1 MAVTTT
7 RTPQNTPATN
17 APISSHAQA
26 PNLGGIAEEDL
37 DRAAA
42 ASIFAKNP
50 ALVSMMQAKLGS
62 LVGRSSGYIETL
74 PAPVQRRIDG
84 LKGIQKDHQKLEAQ
98 FQEEVLQLEKKYFSK
113 YTPLYEK
120 RAAIVNGQTEPT
132 EEEVVRGQADDT
144 EDDGVRSQVYDGEHD
159 EGDGPDKAKE
169 TAKGVPEFWLTAM
182 KQHPSISEIITDRD
196 EEALSALTNVRMEY
210 LDRPGFKLIFEFGPN
225 SFFTNKTISKTYL
238 YREENGYGGDFI
250 YDHAEGDK
258 IDWEAGKDLTVRVES
273 KKQRNKNTKQTRVV
287 KKTVPTESFFN
298 FFKPPVSPTDG
309 DDDIDEDI
317 EERLELDY
325 QLGEDF
331 KEKLIPHAVDWFT
344 GDALQYEGSP
354 PAPATMASW
363 AIGTRAWFPN
373 QAEGFIPGELVE
385 RKGLGEGKIG
395 LRFQLADES
404 FQTVD
409 TTEAALN
416 GTGPST
422 SLPPLMN
429 PYQFEAA
436 EDLTSLSHL
445 NEPAILQ
452 AIKLRYAQKEIYT
465 YSGIVLIATNPFAR
479 VDSLYVPQMVQIY
492 TGKQRQSQAPHLF
505 AIAEEAYIDMLR
517 KNINQTVVVSGESG
531 AGKTVSAKYI
541 MRYFATRGSPSEA
554 LKGSKSRLDALSKIE
569 EQILATNPVMEA
581 FGNAKTTRNDNSSR
595 FGKYIEIMFDSN
607 TDIIGARIRTYLLE
621 RSRLVFQPLKER
633 NYHVFYQLVAGAT
646 EAERQDFGLL
656 PVEQFDYMNQGT
668 EPVLDGV
675 DDAAE
680 FAGTRKSLTT
690 IGLAPET
697 QAEIWRVLAALLH
710 LGNIKI
716 TAARNESA
724 HLSSSDPSL
733 VRACDMLGLDAAN
746 FSKWLVKKQLVT
758 REGAI
763 ISNLVQQQATVV
775 RDSVAKFIYSSLFDW
790 LVHTINQGLATPE
803 VMQRLHTFIG
813 VLDIYGFEHFAKNSF
828 EQFCINY
835 ANEKLQQEFN
845 QHVFKLEQ
853 EEYMREEIDWTFID
867 FADNQPCIDLIEGKL
882 GILALLDEESRLP
895 MGSDSGLIK
904 KLHHTFLDKQAFY
917 KKPRFGQTAFTVCH
931 YALDVTYESDGF
943 IEKNRDT
950 VPDEQMEVLRQ
961 SSSRFLVNVL
971 QTATELREKESTA
984 SSATRTMANGP
995 NKRVGSAASRKPTL
1009 GGIFKSSLIELMHTI
1024 NSTDAHYI
1032 RCIKPNEAKEAWK
1045 FEGPMVLSQL
1055 RACGVLETVRISTAG
1070 YPTRWT
1076 YEEFALRYYMLCHS
1090 SEWTTEIQTMA
1101 QNILRKVLGDVTRE
1115 RGDKYQT
1122 GKTKIFFRQG
1132 MLAFL
1137 EDKRS
1142 ARLKE
1147 SAIMIQKNLRAKY
1160 YRKQYLAIRESI
1172 IQVQSATRAFLAR
1185 RQADEVRQAKAATT
1199 IQRVW
1204 RGQKERKDY
1213 NATRNNIIRFQSLAK
1228 GYMLRKNMME
1238 TRYRNAATTIQR
1250 SWRSYSAVKNFRQHR
1265 KKVVIIQN
1273 LWRGKKARLEYK
1285 TMREEARDLKQI
1297 SYKLENKVVELTQ
1310 SLGALKRE
1318 NKTLLS
1324 QLENYESQIKSWRS
1338 RHNAVEARNRELQT
1352 EANQAGIVAAQLSA
1366 LEDEHSKLQTS
1377 HDEHMGNAKRLQ
1389 EEQRRLTDSLTLS
1402 NQELDTLKKANVS
1415 HESDKVSLRQQINE
1429 LQDQLDMAK
1438 RAAPAPA
1445 VNGEYTNGNPPQ
1457 PAAVN
1462 GIINL
1467 VSSKKPLKRRSA
1479 GAAERSETDRYSGAF
1494 SARPVSMAMDPHT
1507 KTMSGSTFNPGLDSV
1522 EMELE
1527 NLLAQE
1533 DELNDEVTMGL
1544 IRSIKIPLPGA
1555 NPPPTDKEVLFPSY
1569 LINLVTSEMWN
1580 NGFVKESERFLANVM
1595 QSIQQ
1600 EVMQH
1605 EGDEAINPGA
1615 FWLSNVHEMLS
1626 FVFLAEDWYEAQK
1639 TDNYEYDRL
1648 LEIVKHDLESLEF
1661 NIYHTWMKVLKKK
1674 LHKMIVPAIIE
1685 SQSLPGFVTN
1695 ENNRFL
1701 GKLLPSN
1708 NTPAYSMD
1716 NLLSLLNNVFKA
1728 MKAFYLED
1736 SIITQ
1741 TVTELLR
1748 LVGVTAFNDLLMRRN
1763 FLSWKRGLQINY
1775 NITRIEEWCKGHDMP
1790 EGTLQLEH
1798 LMQAT
1803 KLLQLKKAT
1812 LNDIEI
1818 IQDICWM
1825 LSPNQ
1830 IQKLLNQYLVADYE
1844 QPINGE
1850 IMKAVASRV
1859 TEKSDVLLLAPVD
1872 MEDSGPY
1879 EIAEPRVITALET
1892 YTPSWLQ
1899 TPRLKRLAEIVS
1911 AQAMAQQEQ
1920 GIDADMA
1927 DTDTKNRASSPISP
1941 LKPSDGSESPTTA
1954 RPLDFDSDHD
1964 TEPKTIPTPTKLDTA
1979 PKPVPKDEAPPPKP
1993 RRPLSPREQ
2002 AEATL
2007 KDAFP
2012 SIDASVIKAQPTAQ
2026 PQSQLDA
2033 DEMYARQLQE
2043 HYANTDQ
2050 GQRRGSDRFN
2060 SNLPGSRPGRP
2071 GANPNPDD
2079 VPWRSFIDDDLP
2091 EIRDNIKKGFMETQS
2106 TINKWITNFKK
2117 RIDGEDDDVDFAS
2130 HPAQPAQAYGNQ
2142 SFGRHSSDSARRS
2155 ADLQRYDADPQ
2166 LIDDDFSKLE
2176 LREADPAPIASS
2188 RPLAGVGRF
2197 KPASAIA
2204 RKSPSPANGR
2214 KVSFQDGP
2222 PDEIGDMYSSGSLPP
2237 ATSGTTKSSKW
2248 QPLSAAD
2255 PSPVDNDPFSLGD
2268 SDDDKDA
2275 KPISLKDN
2283 DDGPEHDKKSSS
2295 EATAEAI
2302 AGGGKAEEAKK

>member
-1 MAVTTT
+1 
-7 RTPQNTPATN
+7 
-17 APISSHAQA
+17 
-26 PNLGGIAEEDL
+26 
-37 DRAAA
+37 
-42 ASIFAKNP
+42 
-50 ALVSMMQAKLGS
+50 
-62 LVGRSSGYIETL
+62 
-74 PAPVQRRIDG
+74 
-84 LKGIQKDHQKLEAQ
+84 
-98 FQEEVLQLEKKYFSK
+98 
-113 YTPLYEK
+113 
-120 RAAIVNGQTEPT
+120 
-132 EEEVVRGQADDT
+132 
-144 EDDGVRSQVYDGEHD
+144 
-159 EGDGPDKAKE
+159 
-169 TAKGVPEFWLTAM
+169 
-182 KQHPSISEIITDRD
+182 
-196 EEALSALTNVRMEY
+196 
-210 LDRPGFKLIFEFGPN
+210 
-225 SFFTNKTISKTYL
+225 
-238 YREENGYGGDFI
+238 
-250 YDHAEGDK
+250 
-258 IDWEAGKDLTVRVES
+258 
-273 KKQRNKNTKQTRVV
+273 
-287 KKTVPTESFFN
+287 
-298 FFKPPVSPTDG
+298 
-309 DDDIDEDI
+309 
-317 EERLELDY
+317 
-325 QLGEDF
+325 
-331 KEKLIPHAVDWFT
+331 
-344 GDALQYEGSP
+344 
-354 PAPATMASW
+354 MASW
-363 AIGTRAWFPN
+363 DIGTRAWFPN

-385 RKGLGEGKIG
+385 RTALGSGKIG

-404 FQTVD
+404 FHTVT
-409 TTEAALN
+409 TTEAAIN
-416 GTGPST
+416 GAAPSAG
-422 SLPPLMN
+422 LPPLMN

-505 AIAEEAYIDMLR
+505 AIAEEAYTDMLR
-517 KNINQTVVVSGESG
+517 KNMNQTVVVSGESG

-554 LKGSKSRLDALSKIE
+554 LKGSKSRSDALSEIE

-595 FGKYIEIMFDSN
+595 FGKYIEIMFDDK

-656 PVEQFDYMNQGT
+656 PVEHFDYMNQGA

-680 FAGTRKSLTT
+680 FAGTRRSLTT
-690 IGLAPET
+690 IGVAPEVQT
-697 QAEIWRVLAALLH
+697 EIWRVLAALLH
-710 LGNIKI
+710 LGNVKI

-724 HLSSSDPSL
+724 NLSSSDPSL
-733 VRACDMLGLDAAN
+733 VRACAMLGLDAAT

-763 ISNLVQQQATVV
+763 VSNLGQQQATVV

-803 VMQRLHTFIG
+803 VLQRLHTFIG

-895 MGSDSGLIK
+895 MGSDGGLIK
-904 KLHHTFLDKQAFY
+904 KLHHTFLDKQSFY

-943 IEKNRDT
+943 IDKNRDT
-950 VPDEQMEVLRQ
+950 VPDEQMDVLRR

-971 QTATELREKESTA
+971 RTASELREKESA
-984 SSATRTMANGP
+984 ASATTKTIANTP
-995 NKRVGSAASRKPTL
+995 SKRVGVAVTRKPTL
-1009 GGIFKSSLIELMHTI
+1009 GGIFKSSLIELMNTI

-1090 SEWTTEIQTMA
+1090 SEWTTEIRTMA
-1101 QNILRKVLGDVTRE
+1101 QNILRTALGDATRD

-1147 SAIMIQKNLRAKY
+1147 CAIMIQKNLRAKY
-1160 YRKQYLAIRESI
+1160 YRKQYLAIRQAI
-1172 IQVQSATRAFLAR
+1172 VQVQSAARAHLAR

-1204 RGQKERKDY
+1204 RGQKERKSY
-1213 NATRNNIIRFQSLAK
+1213 NTTRNNIILFQSLAK
-1228 GYMLRKNMME
+1228 GCMLRKSMME

-1273 LWRGKKARLEYK
+1273 LWRGKTARREYK

-1324 QLENYESQIKSWRS
+1324 QLENYESQIKSWRA

-1352 EANQAGIVAAQLSA
+1352 EANQAGIVAARLSA
-1366 LEDEHSKLQTS
+1366 LEDEHSRLQTS

-1389 EEQRRLTDSLTLS
+1389 EEQRRLTESLTSS
-1402 NQELDTLKKANVS
+1402 NQELDTLKQANVT
-1415 HESDKVSLRQQINE
+1415 HESDKVGLRQQINE
-1429 LQDQLDMAK
+1429 LQDQLDVAK

-1445 VNGEYTNGNPPQ
+1445 VNGGEYVNGSAPPQ
-1457 PAAVN
+1457 PAAAN
-1462 GIINL
+1462 GLINL

-1494 SARPVSMAMDPHT
+1494 SARPVSMAIDPHA
-1507 KTMSGSTFNPGLDSV
+1507 KTVSGSTFNPGLDSV

-1533 DELNDEVTMGL
+1533 DELNEEVTMGL
-1544 IRSIKIPLPGA
+1544 IRAIKIPQPGA

-1859 TEKSDVLLLAPVD
+1859 TEKGDVLLLAPVD

-1920 GIDADMA
+1920 GMA
-1927 DTDTKNRASSPISP
+1927 WASSTYNSVGKQAPTTARGSTYNRTYNSLEQHLQQLGPTTAWGSAYNSAYNSLGHAHNSLGQHLPTPPNSLGQHLNQVNPRLRHVSAASPISP
-1941 LKPSDGSESPTTA
+1941 LIKASDGRESPTTA

-1964 TEPKTIPTPTKLDTA
+1964 VEPKTVPTPTKADSA
-1979 PKPVPKDEAPPPKP
+1979 PKPVAKDEAPPPKP
-1993 RRPLSPREQ
+1993 PRPLSPREQ

-2007 KDAFP
+2007 KEAFP
-2012 SIDASVIKAQPTAQ
+2012 SIDASIVKAVLTASRGQIEPAFNALLGMSDPDCQREPELEPEPERRRAPAPEIAPVLPARPPRPKQRTTQ

-2033 DEMYARQLQE
+2033 DELYARQLQQ

-2050 GQRRGSDRFN
+2050 GQQRRGSDRFN

-2091 EIRDNIKKGFMETQS
+2091 EIRDNIKKGFIETQS

-2130 HPAQPAQAYGNQ
+2130 HPAQPAQGYNSNNNQ
-2142 SFGRHSSDSARRS
+2142 SFGRRSSESARRS

-2176 LREADPAPIASS
+2176 LREADPAASTAS
-2188 RPLAGVGRF
+2188 NRPLAGTSRF
-2197 KPASAIA
+2197 QPPSALA
-2204 RKSPSPANGR
+2204 RKSPSPGNGR

-2222 PDEIGDMYSSGSLPP
+2222 PDEIGDMYSGGSLPP
-2237 ATSGTTKSSKW
+2237 PPSSTTKSSKW
-2248 QPLSAAD
+2248 QPLSQTD

-2283 DDGPEHDKKSSS
+2283 DDEPEHDKKASS
-2295 EATAEAI
+2295 EATSGAT
-2302 AGGGKAEEAKK
+2302 AGNGKAEDAKK